1 MLPFGWLQGKITGKG
16 MEHHVGRKDVRR
28 EIETTLA
35 VLGVEYVDIFVPAR
49 VTPETPIEETV
60 DELKALV
67 QEGKIRAIGLSEASA
82 ASIARA
88 SAVHPIACLQTEFG
102 PMETSIEQNGILEA
116 CRKNN
121 VLVLAYGA
129 TPIDLGLPL
138 SWSQFCSDVRL
149 GATMWAASLVPI
161 YAIMAVL
168 NFTFAPTEGHPL
180 VERLLEHHSFG
191 MMAAAAFTAVVAAPL
206 YEEAA
211 FRLVLQGWLER
222 VEFFRRP
229 RAPIA
234 DLEASAIDSDGVVRR
249 SEFLYAPV
257 QVQWLPIAVSGALF
271 GLAHWGHGVS
281 PAPLVLLGF
290 ILGYAYQRTHR
301 IVPCI
306 TCHVMFNGFTMAMLA
321 LQFAEEM

>member
-121 VLVLAYGA
+121 VLVLAYGVVQHGFLS
-129 TPIDLGLPL
+129 DKGLSP
-138 SWSQFCSDVRL
+138 WDEFRD
-149 GATMWAASLVPI
+149 AASRAFYPRFHKENYEHNQGLLRQLQRFIEQRQLNISISALAVAWVMRRGG
-161 YAIMAVL
+161 YATETDARIMPLLGMRTTRSLEDNIKAAK
-168 NFTFAPTEGHPL
+168 FASLMSQHD
-180 VERLLEHHSFG
+180 
-191 MMAAAAFTAVVAAPL
+191 ADA
-206 YEEAA
+206 
-211 FRLVLQGWLER
+211 LER
-222 VEFFRRP
+222 TL
-229 RAPIA
+229 RAFEIR
-234 DLEASAIDSDGVVRR
+234 G
-249 SEFLYAPV
+249 
-257 QVQWLPIAVSGALF
+257 
-271 GLAHWGHGVS
+271 
-281 PAPLVLLGF
+281 
-290 ILGYAYQRTHR
+290 QRY
-301 IVPCI
+301 PP
-306 TCHVMFNGFTMAMLA
+306 HVMKGVE
-321 LQFAEEM
+321 Q